1 MIISRQGNFWK
12 DTAMM
17 GRLIEP
23 QFNIG
28 ERTAQAR
35 AGLTPPGS
43 AIRDAMPDQHR
54 SFFEALPF
62 VLAATTDGAGWPVA
76 TMLTGAPG
84 FIASPDAKTLWIAA
98 RPAGDDPAAP
108 WLKPDARIG
117 VLGIDLATRRRNRAN
132 GWISAVT
139 PSKLTV
145 AVEES
150 FGNCP
155 QYIHVRGIEAHRGT
169 PEPTELLDQLDTAA
183 IAAISA
189 ADTFFV
195 ATSGGKLGVDIS
207 HRGGKP
213 GFVGIEGDK
222 LVIPDYRGNR
232 YFNTLGN
239 LTQDPRAALLFPD
252 FATGDVLLV
261 QGRVEIC
268 WDLPADKRPA
278 GAERLWRLTVARAW
292 RRRNALPYRW
302 SLFAMSTSAA
312 LAAVA

>member
-1 MIISRQGNFWK
+1 M
-12 DTAMM
+12 AMM
-17 GRLIEP
+17 ARLIEP

-28 ERTAQAR
+28 ERTAQER
-35 AGLTPPGS
+35 AGFTPPGS

-54 SFFEALPF
+54 TFFEALPF
-62 VLAATTDGAGWPVA
+62 VLAATTDDAGWPVA
-76 TMLTGAPG
+76 AMLAGAPG

-98 RPAGDDPAAP
+98 YPVDDPAAS
-108 WLKPDARIG
+108 WLKPGARIG
-117 VLGIDLATRRRNRAN
+117 LLGIDLATRRRNRAN

-139 PSKLTV
+139 PFKLTV

-155 QYIHVRGIEAHRGT
+155 QYIHVRGIEARPGT
-169 PEPTELLDQLDTAA
+169 PEPTEMLDHLDPAA
-183 IAAISA
+183 IAAVTV

-213 GFVGIEGDK
+213 GFVGIEGDT

-239 LTQDPRAALLFPD
+239 LSQDPRAALLFPD
-252 FATGDVLLV
+252 FATGDVLVV

-268 WDLPADKRPA
+268 WDLPRDKRPA
-278 GAERLWRLTVARAW
+278 GAERLWRLTVTRAW
-292 RRRNALPYRW
+292 RRRGALPYRW

>member
-1 MIISRQGNFWK
+1 M
-12 DTAMM
+12 T

-23 QFNIG
+23 QFNLG

-35 AGLTPPGS
+35 AGVTPPGS

-62 VLAATTDGAGWPVA
+62 VLVATTDDSGWPIA
-76 TMLTGAPG
+76 TILTGAPG
-84 FIASPDAKTLWIAA
+84 FVASPDAKTLWVAA
-98 RPAGDDPAAP
+98 KPAADDPAAS
-108 WLKPDARIG
+108 WLKSSARIG
-117 VLGIDLATRRRNRAN
+117 LLGIDLATRRRNRAN
-132 GWISAVT
+132 GWITAVT
-139 PSKLTV
+139 PYKFTV

-155 QYIHVRGIEAHRGT
+155 QYIHIRGIERRSAT
-169 PEPTELLDQLDTAA
+169 PEPIEPLDGLDPGAIEA
-183 IAAISA
+183 IAA

-195 ATSGGKLGVDIS
+195 ASSGGELGVDIS

-213 GFVGIEGDK
+213 GFVGLEGDT
-222 LVIPDYRGNR
+222 LIIPDYCGNR

-252 FATGDVLLV
+252 FTTGDVLLM
-261 QGRVEIC
+261 QGRAEIC
-268 WDLPADKRPA
+268 WDVPVDRRPA
-278 GAERLWRLTVARAW
+278 GAERLWRLTVTRAW
-292 RRRNALPYRW
+292 RRRGALPYRW
-302 SLFAMSTSAA
+302 SLYAMSTSAA